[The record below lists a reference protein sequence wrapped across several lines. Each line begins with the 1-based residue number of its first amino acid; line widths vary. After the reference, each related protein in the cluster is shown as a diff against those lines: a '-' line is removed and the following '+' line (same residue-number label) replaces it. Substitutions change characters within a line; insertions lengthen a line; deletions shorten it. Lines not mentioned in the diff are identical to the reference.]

1 MMRTIAIA
9 LLVLAA
15 CGKSGDKN
23 NPSSNAGPS
32 GGGAKDAVLDAWKK
46 GGLEASAFTAATTN
60 VGKDCV
66 AGTVNKVDVLI
77 CSFGSADEAKKA
89 EDLGLAWVGDT
100 TGSSRAKGSLVI
112 AASDRRKSDPSGRTI
127 NQLFKLVPQ

>member
-1 MMRTIAIA
+1 MRTIA
-9 LLVLAA
+9 LVLILAA
-15 CGKSGDKN
+15 CGKGGDKN
-23 NPSSNAGPS
+23 NPASNAGPT

-46 GGLEASAFTAATTN
+46 GGLDVSAFTPAQVS

-66 AGTVNKVDVLI
+66 TGTVNKVDVLV
-77 CSFGSADEAKKA
+77 CSFDSADTAKA
-89 EDLGLAWVGDT
+89 AQDAGLVWVGDT

-112 AASDRRKSDPSGRTI
+112 AAADRRKADPSGRTI